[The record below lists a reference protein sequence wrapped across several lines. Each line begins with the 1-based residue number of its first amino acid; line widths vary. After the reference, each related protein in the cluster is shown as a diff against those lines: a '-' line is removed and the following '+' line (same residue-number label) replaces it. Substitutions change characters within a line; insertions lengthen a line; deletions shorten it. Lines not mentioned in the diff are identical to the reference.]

1 MSIDGTQLTLPKWLE
16 PVRKDLYIYI
26 YISSID
32 ARKRLCMFMNFN
44 SIL

>member
-16 PVRKDLYIYI
+16 PVRKDQYIYT
-26 YISSID
+26 SSIY